1 MTRGLQGVTMQIM
14 RAVLVAAFAVVS
26 ALVAPAGCSTSSAGV
41 QCQPGQMLACS
52 CYGALNSTTQCDS
65 NGHPLACP
73 CSSGSGSGGGSGDGS
88 GSSSGGSGSS
98 SGTGSSSG
106 GTGEGGSSGGG
117 DATTD
122 GAGVGDAGGAG

>member
-65 NGHPLACP
+65 NGHPLACSCP
-73 CSSGSGSGGGSGDGS
+73 SGSGSG
-88 GSSSGGSGSS
+88 SSG
-98 SGTGSSSG
+98 
-106 GTGEGGSSGGG
+106 SGGG
-117 DATTD
+117 DAATD